1 MSLPCGRK
9 QTSRNRKYRVPNKT
23 NPKRNTPRH
32 IVIKIA
38 EFKDEQRMLKA
49 AREEQQV
56 IFKETPMRLLDDLSA
71 ETSQKGVT

>member
-1 MSLPCGRK
+1 MFLTWERLVI
-9 QTSRNRKYRVPNKT
+9 QVQEAQRVPYRI

-38 EFKDEQRMLKA
+38 KFKDEQRMLKA
-49 AREEQQV
+49 AREEQQFT
-56 IFKETPMRLLDDLSA
+56 FKETPMRLLDDLSA

>member
-9 QTSRNRKYRVPNKT
+9 QISRNSKYRVPNKT

-32 IVIKIA
+32 TVIKIA

-56 IFKETPMRLLDDLSA
+56 IFKEIPMRLLDDLSA